1 MELTYKVRGDDGAEY
16 GPATLDQ
23 LNAWLREGRVQPQS
37 EILRSD
43 QTSWA
48 TAASF
53 SELLTAPNPVP
64 AAIAPVP
71 STSGIDPTAV
81 AQLKS
86 GASWFYW
93 VAGLSLINSI
103 VAFTGSDWRFIIG
116 LGITQIFDALGQ
128 EMESAGKIVALVL
141 DLIAAGVFILL
152 GVFANKG
159 HMWAFVTG
167 MVLFAL
173 DGLIFLLVQDWIGVA
188 FHVFV
193 LYCLFRGARACRQLK
208 AG

>member
-1 MELTYKVRGDDGAEY
+1 MELTYKVRSTDGTEY

-37 EILRSD
+37 EVLRSD

-53 SELLTAPNPVP
+53 PELSAAAGPTPVLS
-64 AAIAPVP
+64 AA
-71 STSGIDPTAV
+71 GPTVANNDAATL

-93 VAGLSLINSI
+93 IAALSLVNSV

-116 LGITQIFDALGQ
+116 LGITQIFDAIGQ
-128 EMESAGKIVALVL
+128 EISSGGKFVALVL
-141 DLIAAGVFILL
+141 DLIAAGICAVF

-159 HMWAFVTG
+159 QMWAFITG
-167 MVLFAL
+167 MVLFGL
-173 DGLIFLLVQDWIGVA
+173 DGLIFLLVGDWIGVA

-193 LYCLFRGARACRQLK
+193 LYCLFRGAQACRQLR
-208 AG
+208 AT